1 MEGNAM
7 PKNLSHEDIAQRF
20 IDAKVIDF
28 TAMGNFIKEL
38 GPTLAVGSQGWYGVN
53 IGRFNVLACS
63 MPAADVA
70 RLVGNLGSAGLTA
83 RALEAAA
90 EANLPR

>member
-1 MEGNAM
+1 M
-7 PKNLSHEDIAQRF
+7 PKTLSHEDIAQRL

-28 TAMGNFIKEL
+28 NAMGKFIAEL
-38 GPTLAVGSQGWYGVN
+38 GPTLTVSSQGWHGIN
-53 IGRFNVLACS
+53 IGRFNILACS

-70 RLVGNLGSAGLTA
+70 RLVGNLGAAGLTA
-83 RALEAAA
+83 RVMEGAA